1 MELNKTML
9 KDYDIVIF
17 NNGKQGLFL
26 NGWFY
31 IKLSDN
37 RYGVDD
43 YEANLVNND
52 NVDYTIVEI
61 LRPNYESIA
70 KREVIKLTMEE
81 IKAIIGYDFEIVEE
95 K

>member
-1 MELNKTML
+1 MELNKTIL
-9 KDYDIVIF
+9 KNYDIVIF
-17 NNGKQGLFL
+17 NNGKKGLFL

-31 IKLSDN
+31 NELGDN
-37 RYGVDD
+37 CYGVDD

-52 NVDYTIVEI
+52 NVDYTVVEI

-70 KREVIKLTMEE
+70 KREVVKLTMEE